1 MAPSNSSRTKKTPAS
16 RKQRSSTQSP
26 AKASTSNELQGQIDA
41 IRRSQAVIEFNLDGT
56 IITANENFLAAVGYT
71 LEEIQGRHHS
81 MFCEPAFAQSPE
93 YHALWA
99 KLNRGEFEAGEF
111 KRIAKGGKE
120 IWIQA
125 SYNPIFDKAGNPIK
139 VVKFATDITARKLQN
154 ADYEG
159 QLVAIGKSQAVIEF
173 ELDGT
178 IIAANDNFCNAVGY
192 TFEEIRGKHHRIFCD
207 PTYTQSAEYVEF
219 WDTLG
224 RGEYASGEYKRF
236 SKDGSPIWIQASYN
250 PICDMNGKP
259 FKVIKYATDVTT
271 QVEQREAAVQLRGV
285 MDDAE
290 AAFMMVDRDFVVTYM
305 NNASSKLLHTH
316 QGTFRTVWPN
326 FDANKILGQ
335 CIDQFHKNPQHQRT
349 LLDDPANLPLKT
361 DIQVGPLTIALTVTA
376 TYNSAGVYSGN
387 VLEWKDVTE
396 EKERVAREKKIT
408 SFQETEVAKFSEVM
422 SRLAEGDLT
431 RSYEVA
437 ECDED
442 TAEAGMTFA
451 NIADGVNS
459 MTANLR
465 DVIGALAA
473 NAGHLSSSSTELSST
488 ASQLASGAEETTA
501 QSATVSAAAEEM
513 SMNMRNMSTSTEEVT
528 TNVKTVA
535 TAVEELNNSIGEIA
549 KTAENASGIA
559 ATASQLTES
568 SNETIGELGVAA
580 EEIGKVIEVIQ
591 DIAEQTNL
599 LALNATIE
607 AARAGE
613 AGKGFAVVATEVKE
627 LARQTAGAT
636 EDIRARI
643 QRIQLS
649 TEDAVKSI
657 GEVGSVIKQ
666 VNDASTTIASAVE
679 EQSIITKDIAGNVNQ
694 TAEAVTTVATGVA
707 ESSNACE
714 EVARNITSVDEAA
727 RQTSSGAGQL
737 QMVGAELSELAEQLQ
752 VMVARFQ
759 IDGATT
765 ISEGSNTNSGGAG
778 HSKLHEMASA
788 V

>member
-1 MAPSNSSRTKKTPAS
+1 M
-16 RKQRSSTQSP
+16 
-26 AKASTSNELQGQIDA
+26 ELQGQIDA
-41 IRRSQAVIEFNLDGT
+41 ISRSQAVIEFELDGT
-56 IITANENFLAAVGYT
+56 IITANENFLAALGYT
-71 LEEIQGRHHS
+71 LEEIQGQHHS

-93 YHALWA
+93 YHAFWA
-99 KLNRGEFEAGEF
+99 KLNRGEFESAEF
-111 KRIAKGGKE
+111 KRIGKGGKE

-125 SYNPIFDKAGNPIK
+125 SYNPVLDEDGSPIK
-139 VVKFATDITARKLQN
+139 VVKFATDVTARKLQN

-178 IIAANDNFCNAVGY
+178 IISANDNFCNAIGY
-192 TFEEIRGKHHRIFCD
+192 NIEEIRGKHHRIFCD
-207 PTYTQSAEYVEF
+207 PAYTQTPEYVGF
-219 WDTLG
+219 WDKLG
-224 RGEYASGEYKRF
+224 RGEYASGEFKRF
-236 SKDGSPIWIQASYN
+236 TKDGSEIWIQASYN

-259 FKVIKYATDVTT
+259 VKVVKYAVDITA

-285 MDDAE
+285 IDKSESAT
-290 AAFMMVDRDFVVTYM
+290 MMVDRDLVVTYL
-305 NNASSKLLHTH
+305 NDSSTQLLNAH
-316 QGTFRTVWPN
+316 QATFRSVWPEFN
-326 FDANKILGQ
+326 PNKILGM
-335 CIDQFHKNPQHQRT
+335 CIDQFHKNPQHQRN
-349 LLDDPANLPLKT
+349 LLDNPANLPLKT
-361 DIQVGPLTIALTVTA
+361 DIEIGPLTIALTVTA
-376 TYNSAGVYSGN
+376 SYTAAGEYSGN

-396 EKERVAREKKIT
+396 ERKRIAREKKIT
-408 SFQETEVAKFSEVM
+408 SFQEMEVVKFSEVM
-422 SRLAEGDLT
+422 SGLANGDLT
-431 RSYEVA
+431 QQYEVA
-437 ECDED
+437 ESDED
-442 TAEAGMTFA
+442 TAEVGETFR
-451 NIADGVNS
+451 NIAEGVNS

-473 NAGHLSSSSTELSST
+473 NAGHLASSSTELTAT

-513 SMNMRNMSTSTEEVT
+513 STNMKNMSTSTEQVT
-528 TNVKTVA
+528 ANVRVVA

-643 QRIQLS
+643 QRIQIS
-649 TEDAVKSI
+649 TGEAVKSI

-694 TAEAVTTVATGVA
+694 TAEAVVTVSSGVA
-707 ESSNACE
+707 ESSNACD
-714 EVARNITSVDEAA
+714 EVARNITGVDEAA
-727 RQTSSGAGQL
+727 KQTSSGASQL
-737 QMVGAELSELAEQLQ
+737 QTVGTELSELAEQLQ

-759 IDGATT
+759 INGSTT
-765 ISEGSNTNSGGAG
+765 VSERNDAAAGSGRKQS
-778 HSKLHEMASA
+778 HEMASA